1 MIDRVRVRVAILAMA
16 SLASLSQ
23 AIIVWDGQ
31 RVPAWPPEAFP
42 ERAIAAR
49 SQAASTPF
57 GGFYPSPKGVVRGV
71 TLLVDFSDDPA
82 PVTKQDIDD
91 WLNKK
96 GFSAGG
102 ASGSVRDYYLE
113 VSNGQVDFQNEVFGW
128 YRAKKTK
135 AYYDGATDYSRAA
148 ELMKEVIAAFDAEV
162 DFSRYD
168 NDKDGNSEAVSI
180 VYAGD
185 AKNWAQG
192 IWPHSGWTSETRDK
206 TRIPRYQMTSMP
218 GTSYRIYT
226 MVHECGHMIFG
237 WPDLYYY
244 GSYSVMG
251 NSSNMLK
258 PVGVDDYL
266 RADQGWIPTTIVD
279 PTDTGIVRTAPGQRG
294 YVRINPRKPKE
305 GFFWSYIRNT
315 GRNVLLAGSGL
326 LMVHYDQSIDGNA
339 TADQLTL
346 RVVQADG
353 KTSLQ
358 AEQWPSPGSDL
369 YDLFQAK
376 TYRIFSDG
384 RYAGARWY
392 DGQTSGLFLSD
403 VGAIGDTISYRL
415 GQPLPAEASSTV
427 LEAES
432 ALVVSSKIVSNT
444 SASAGR
450 YVGSITNA
458 DSRVGFVA
466 NMNRSGLCS
475 LVIRY
480 ANGAS
485 SDASLVLSR
494 GSSLDTLRLR
504 PTGAA
509 ARFDSIRLSIPL
521 AKGRNDFAF
530 LRGIG
535 QVDLDRIRLFPAPS
549 TGTSP
554 HPGSPTRLL
563 ARREAEGFA
572 LTVPTDLRGD
582 MVELRA
588 LNGAL
593 LERIRIE
600 DGIARSR
607 ALRSGTMLTW
617 MVLGEGGIRAT
628 GRLTLP

>member
-1 MIDRVRVRVAILAMA
+1 MDTVRARVAILATA
-16 SLASLSQ
+16 FLASAPL
-23 AIIVWDGQ
+23 ADIVWNGK

-42 ERAIAAR
+42 ERALAAR
-49 SQAASTPF
+49 TQATSTGF

-82 PVTKQDIDD
+82 PVTKQGIDD

-102 ASGSVRDYYLE
+102 ASGSVRDYFLE
-113 VSNGQVDFQNEVFGW
+113 VSNGQVDFQNDVFGW

-168 NDKDGNSEAVSI
+168 NDKDGSTEAVSI

-192 IWPHSGWTSETRDK
+192 IWPHSGWTDETRDRA
-206 TRIPRYQMTSMP
+206 RIPRYQMTSMP
-218 GTSYRIYT
+218 GTSYRVYT

-266 RADQGWIPTTIVD
+266 RADQGWIPTTVVE
-279 PTDTGIVRTAPGQRG
+279 PTDTGLARTAPGQRG
-294 YVRINPRKPKE
+294 YVRINPRRPKE

-315 GRNVLLAGSGL
+315 GRNALLAGSGL

-339 TADQLTL
+339 TADKLTL

-358 AEQWPSPGSDL
+358 AEQWPSPGSDK
-369 YDLFQAK
+369 YDLFQST
-376 TYRIFSDG
+376 TYRTFSDG
-384 RYAGARWY
+384 IYTAARWY
-392 DGQTSGLFLSD
+392 DGQTSGVFLSD
-403 VGAIGDTISYRL
+403 VGAIGDTLSYRL

-432 ALVVSSKIVSNT
+432 ALVVSAKIVSNT

-466 NMNRSGLCS
+466 NPARAGPCS
-475 LVIRY
+475 LVVRY

-485 SDASLVLSR
+485 SDASLILAR
-494 GSSLDTLRLR
+494 GSSRDTIRFR
-504 PTGAA
+504 PTGAV
-509 ARFDSIRLSIPL
+509 ARFDSLRLAIPL

-530 LRGIG
+530 LKGTG

-554 HPGSPTRLL
+554 HPGSAPRLL
-563 ARREAEGFA
+563 ARREAEGFV
-572 LTVPTDLRGD
+572 LTVPEEIRGD
-582 MVELRA
+582 ILELRA
-588 LNGAL
+588 PNGAL
-593 LERIRIE
+593 LELIPIV
-600 DGIARSR
+600 DGLARSSSPV
-607 ALRSGTMLTW
+607 SGSVLTW
-617 MVLGEGGIRAT
+617 VVRGEGGIRAA

>member
-1 MIDRVRVRVAILAMA
+1 MDTVRARVAILAAA
-16 SLASLSQ
+16 SLASAPL
-23 AIIVWDGQ
+23 ADIVWDGK

-42 ERAIAAR
+42 ERAMAAR
-49 SQAASTPF
+49 TQATSTGF

-71 TLLVDFSDDPA
+71 ALLVDFSDDPA
-82 PVTKQDIDD
+82 PVTKQNIDD

-168 NDKDGNSEAVSI
+168 NDKDGSTEAVSI
-180 VYAGD
+180 IFAGA

-192 IWPHSGWTSETRDK
+192 IWPHAGWTSETRDK
-206 TRIPRYQMTSMP
+206 TRIPRYQMSSMP
-218 GTSYRIYT
+218 GKYSVYVMI
-226 MVHECGHMIFG
+226 HECGHMIFG

-244 GSYSVMG
+244 GSYSAMG
-251 NSSNMLK
+251 NHSDDLK
-258 PVGVDDYL
+258 PVGIDDYL
-266 RADQGWIPTTIVD
+266 RADQGWIPTTIVE
-279 PTDTGIVRTAPGQRG
+279 PTDTGIARTAPGQRG

-315 GRNVLLAGSGL
+315 GRNALLAGSGL

-358 AEQWPSPGSDL
+358 AEQWPSPGSDK
-369 YDLFQAK
+369 YDLFQST
-376 TYRIFSDG
+376 TYRAFSDG
-384 RYAGARWY
+384 RYTSARWY
-392 DGQTSGLFLSD
+392 DGLTSGVFLSD
-403 VGAIGDTISYRL
+403 VGAIGDTLSYRL
-415 GQPLPAEASSTV
+415 GQPLPPEASSIV

-432 ALVVSSKIVSNT
+432 ALVVSAKIVSNT
-444 SASAGR
+444 AATAGR
-450 YVGSITNA
+450 YVGSFTNA

-466 NMNRSGLCS
+466 NLAKAGLCS
-475 LVIRY
+475 LVVRY

-485 SDASLVLSR
+485 SDASLILAR
-494 GSSLDTLRLR
+494 GSSRDTIRFR

-509 ARFDSIRLSIPL
+509 ARFDSIRLAIPF

-530 LRGIG
+530 LKGAG
-535 QVDLDRIRLFPAPS
+535 QVDLDRIRLFAAPS

-554 HPGSPTRLL
+554 HPGSVSRLL
-563 ARREAEGFA
+563 ARREAGA
-572 LTVPTDLRGD
+572 AVLVVPPGIRGD
-582 MVELRA
+582 ILELRA
-588 LNGAL
+588 PDGAL
-593 LERIRIE
+593 VERIPIV
-600 DGIARSR
+600 DGLARPSSPM
-607 ALRSGTMLTW
+607 SGSVLTW
-617 MVLGEGGIRAT
+617 VVRGEGGIRAA